1 MYNQSINVEK
11 KIIKNI
17 EINRVRENGVNIGKN
32 IKKLREAKQITQEQL
47 GKLLNVSH
55 QAVSKWE
62 NGVTLPDVLILSK
75 LGRVLEVL
83 VDDLLK
89 DEIDSYE
96 SYADRLYAIYA
107 ECRTLENFLR
117 AEEEYRKIIESGRYT
132 NKQLSEYGGI
142 YHKGMHDCRK
152 KAFEIYDKVIKD
164 EKENKSELYYDMLRT
179 RVSLQAQL
187 GQCNQ
192 AIEEC
197 KKLFEE
203 EAESEQ
209 GYILLLAAYIFNGK
223 YEEGLKLA
231 EKAIIQFPNSSLIT
245 FNVAECYAHFE
256 RYDEAFKYW
265 DKTFELCNQ
274 YIDSM
279 FSKAFC
285 YQKLGRKQDE
295 LAQWKEIVAWL
306 EAKGLQIAADNHRQ
320 NIIRLEEELAGGK
333 VSAEK

>member
-1 MYNQSINVEK
+1 M
-11 KIIKNI
+11 
-17 EINRVRENGVNIGKN
+17 NIGNN
-32 IKKLREAKQITQEQL
+32 IRKLREAKQITQEQL

-62 NGVTLPDVLILSK
+62 NGIALPDVLLLPK
-75 LGRVLEVL
+75 LGQVLEVL

-96 SYADRLYAIYA
+96 SYSDRLYAIYA
-107 ECRTLENFLR
+107 ECRTWENFLR
-117 AEEEYRKIIESGRYT
+117 VEKEYRKIIESGRYT

-152 KAFEIYDKVIKD
+152 KALEIYDKVIKD

-192 AIEEC
+192 SIEEC
-197 KKLFEE
+197 KKLFKE

-209 GYILLLAAYIFNGK
+209 GYILLLSAYIFNGK
-223 YEEGLKLA
+223 YEEGMKLA
-231 EKAIIQFPNSSLIT
+231 EKAISQFPDSSLIT
-245 FNVAECYAHFE
+245 FSLAECYAHFE
-256 RYDEAFKYW
+256 RYDEALKYW
-265 DKTFELCNQ
+265 DKTLQLCNH
-274 YIDSM
+274 YIDPM
-279 FSKAFC
+279 FSKVFC

-306 EAKGLQIAADNHRQ
+306 EVKGLQITADNHRQ
-320 NIIRLEEELAGGK
+320 NIIRLEDELAGDK
-333 VSAEK
+333 MREEK